1 MPPVGEFM
9 DEPTAGAEAA
19 GAALSTAAVCVA
31 VWAMVAAGNKNSAI
45 RAAVRVERIF
55 YDFQLILQRI

>member
-1 MPPVGEFM
+1 M

-31 VWAMVAAGNKNSAI
+31 WAMVAAGNKNSAI